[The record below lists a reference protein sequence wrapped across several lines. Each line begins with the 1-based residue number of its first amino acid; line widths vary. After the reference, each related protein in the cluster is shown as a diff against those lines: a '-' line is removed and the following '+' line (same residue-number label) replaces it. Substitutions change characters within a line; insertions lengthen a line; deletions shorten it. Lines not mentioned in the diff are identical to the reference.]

1 MKVLWFTLTP
11 SLYKTT
17 TNHPYF
23 GGGWIESL
31 QKIIETDNNIDLA
44 IAFFHSDTVFKVKQG
59 ATTYYP
65 IALREGTWNKIKNNL
80 FLNRSDR
87 EEVDYFHR
95 IVNDFNPDLIHIFGS
110 ERSFGLLCNSVKV
123 PIVIHVQGL
132 LNPVFNS
139 YFIPG
144 MSKFDFLLSNNTGF
158 LRIIYNSHTLRLWT
172 HACKREKLI
181 LSSCKYFLG
190 RTNWDKELTSLYSPD
205 SSYYY
210 CSEILREV
218 FYKNAWE
225 KDRNKQFIIATTI
238 SKVTYKGFDLV
249 LKTAKLLKE
258 LTDIDFEWRVIGL
271 SGNRF
276 MENKTKISAKSVNI
290 KYCGVLSSAKLCDEL
305 LDADVFIYTS
315 YIDNSPNSVC
325 EAQILGMPVISTNVG
340 GIVSLIVHD
349 KNGIL
354 VPANDPWTLCSYIK
368 QIFNE
373 PGYARKLGE
382 NARQIALS
390 RHDKERIHQDLKKAY
405 SFILEKHL

>member
-59 ATTYYP
+59 ASMYYP
-65 IALREGTWNKIKNNL
+65 ISIREGILNKFKNNL

-87 EEVDYFHR
+87 KEVDYFYK

-110 ERSFGLLCNSVKV
+110 ERSFGLLCSTVKV
-123 PIVIHVQGL
+123 PIVLHVQGL

-144 MSKFDFLLSNNTGF
+144 MSKFGFLLSNNTGF
-158 LRIIYNSHTLRLWT
+158 FRIIYNFHTLRLWK

-181 LSSCKYFLG
+181 LSSCKNFMG
-190 RTNWDKELTSLYSPD
+190 RTSWDRALTSLYSPN
-205 SSYYY
+205 SNYFY

-218 FYKNAWE
+218 FYHKKWE
-225 KDRNKQFIIATTI
+225 KERNKRFIIATTI
-238 SKVTYKGFDLV
+238 SKVSYKGFDLI

-258 LTDIDFEWRVIGL
+258 LTDIDFEWRVFGIN
-271 SGNRF
+271 SYRF
-276 MENKTKISAKSVNI
+276 MENRTKISAKSVNI
-290 KYCGVLSSAKLCDEL
+290 KYCGVLPSSKLFDEL
-305 LDADVFIYTS
+305 LDADVFVNAS
-315 YIDNSPNSVC
+315 YMDNSPNSIC
-325 EAQILGMPVISTNVG
+325 EAQIIGMPVISTNVG

-349 KNGIL
+349 ENGIL
-354 VPANDPWTLCSYIK
+354 VSANDPWTLCSYIK
-368 QIFNE
+368 KIFNE
-373 PGYARKLGE
+373 IEYACRLGE
-382 NARQIALS
+382 KARQIALY
-390 RHDKERIHQDLKKAY
+390 RHDKNRIAQDLRNAY
-405 SFILEKHL
+405 SLILEKQL